1 MLNEKNK
8 LYDGQNNFGP
18 REKIKNSRKTCFFT
32 NSRTIHTLLYTYIY
46 SMAERSLVILK
57 PDTVHRGLVGQV
69 TARIEQRGF
78 KIVAMKMAKVSQ
90 AKLDEHYGHLTS
102 KPFYPEIV
110 AYMTMG
116 PVVFMI
122 VEGDN
127 AVGGM
132 RQLCGATDPSQAD
145 MGTIRAD
152 FATTI
157 RFNLIHASD
166 SVENAEAEVKRF
178 FNEDE
183 ICAFEK
189 KVIQ

>member
-1 MLNEKNK
+1 
-8 LYDGQNNFGP
+8 
-18 REKIKNSRKTCFFT
+18 
-32 NSRTIHTLLYTYIY
+32 
-46 SMAERSLVILK
+46 MAERSLVILK
-57 PDTVHRGLVGQV
+57 PDTVHRGLIGQV

-78 KIVAMKMAKVSQ
+78 KIVAMKMDLVSRE
-90 AKLDEHYGHLTS
+90 KLDEHYGHLTS

-116 PVVFMI
+116 PVVFLI

-132 RQLCGATDPSQAD
+132 RQLCGATDPAQAE

-157 RFNLIHASD
+157 RYNLIHASD
-166 SVENAEAEVKRF
+166 SVESAEVEVKRF
-178 FNEDE
+178 FAEPE
-183 ICAFEK
+183 ICSFERK
-189 KVIQ
+189 AI

>member
-1 MLNEKNK
+1 
-8 LYDGQNNFGP
+8 
-18 REKIKNSRKTCFFT
+18 
-32 NSRTIHTLLYTYIY
+32 
-46 SMAERSLVILK
+46 MAERSLIILK

-78 KIVAMKMAKVSQ
+78 KIVGMKMALLTQ

-110 AYMTMG
+110 SYMTMG
-116 PVVFMI
+116 PVVFII

-132 RQLCGATDPSQAD
+132 RQLCGATDPATAE

-152 FATTI
+152 YATTI
-157 RFNLIHASD
+157 RYNIIHASD
-166 SVENAEAEVKRF
+166 SSENAEAEIKRF
-178 FNEDE
+178 FETSE
-183 ICAFEK
+183 IWSYERKAL
-189 KVIQ
+189 

>member
-1 MLNEKNK
+1 
-8 LYDGQNNFGP
+8 
-18 REKIKNSRKTCFFT
+18 
-32 NSRTIHTLLYTYIY
+32 
-46 SMAERSLVILK
+46 MAERSLIILK

-69 TARIEQRGF
+69 TTRIEQRGF
-78 KIVAMKMAKVSQ
+78 KVVAMKMALVSRE
-90 AKLDEHYGHLTS
+90 KLDEHYGHLTS

-132 RQLCGATDPSQAD
+132 RQLCGATDPAAAE

-157 RFNLIHASD
+157 RYNLIHASD
-166 SVENAEAEVKRF
+166 STENAEVEIKRF
-178 FNEDE
+178 FADSE
-183 ICAFEK
+183 ICSYERKA
-189 KVIQ
+189 I

>member
-1 MLNEKNK
+1 
-8 LYDGQNNFGP
+8 
-18 REKIKNSRKTCFFT
+18 
-32 NSRTIHTLLYTYIY
+32 
-46 SMAERSLVILK
+46 MAERSLIILK

-78 KIVAMKMAKVSQ
+78 KVVAMKMALVSRE
-90 AKLDEHYGHLTS
+90 KLDEHYGHLTS

-132 RQLCGATDPSQAD
+132 RQLCGATDPAVAE

-152 FATTI
+152 YATTI
-157 RFNLIHASD
+157 RYNLIHASD
-166 SVENAEAEVKRF
+166 SAENAEAEIKRF
-178 FNEDE
+178 FAETE
-183 ICAFEK
+183 ICSYERKA
-189 KVIQ
+189 I

>member
-1 MLNEKNK
+1 
-8 LYDGQNNFGP
+8 
-18 REKIKNSRKTCFFT
+18 
-32 NSRTIHTLLYTYIY
+32 
-46 SMAERSLVILK
+46 MAERSLIILK
-57 PDTVHRGLVGQV
+57 PDTIHRGLIGAV
-69 TARIEQRGF
+69 TARIEQRGL
-78 KIVAMKMAKVSQ
+78 KIVAMKMDLVSR

-127 AVGGM
+127 AVGAM
-132 RQLCGATDPSQAD
+132 RQLCGATDPAQAD

-157 RFNLIHASD
+157 RYNLIHASD
-166 SVENAEAEVKRF
+166 SVENATAEITRF
-178 FNEDE
+178 FGENE
-183 ICAFEK
+183 ICGYDKAI
-189 KVIQ
+189 IQ